1 MEPNARRRPFTHI
14 KSDKG
19 QPRLLRFL
27 QRNSLAWRLFIA
39 SLCIL
44 PIVLG
49 IIAFALNKAFK
60 TSLITA
66 EQEALQAH
74 FYSLLGAAEP
84 DEKGLLLPEVLD
96 QPKFNLHESGLYAW
110 IIDDTEKLIWQSES
124 ARLTLTLQPESF
136 ATTLTQGE
144 SQFFES
150 DLSGVS
156 YFIYN
161 YRIVWE
167 FDDGDHA
174 FDFYLAHNTS
184 ALDKELKRYRR
195 TLWIWLSLL
204 ALIILTA
211 QWLIVRWG
219 LSPLASLT
227 RELHDF
233 QQGKTSNIKG
243 DYPIEISPVTDSLNL
258 VLDSEKS
265 QRQKYKNTLS
275 DLAHSL
281 KTPLAI
287 VRSTLESQTPL
298 TEPTCK
304 ATIDEQV
311 NRMSEII
318 GHQLRRATSVSTN
331 VNQRLTDLHGIS
343 TRLGNALEK
352 VYRDKN
358 ISLTNN
364 VQAEHASLI
373 EEQDAMELIGNIL
386 ENAFK
391 YGNQRVA
398 IHSAQT
404 NEGINLTI
412 DDDGPGVSKD
422 KRSSIL
428 TRGARAD
435 TATSGQGI
443 GLAISIDIL
452 SSYGGSLVINDSPLG
467 GARFELLLP
476 SH

>member
-1 MEPNARRRPFTHI
+1 ML
-14 KSDKG
+14 
-19 QPRLLRFL
+19 RLFK
-27 QRNSLAWRLFIA
+27 RNSLATRLLIA
-39 SLCIL
+39 SLFIL
-44 PIVLG
+44 PLLLG
-49 IIAFALNKAFK
+49 IIAFALDKAFR
-60 TSLITA
+60 TSLLNA

-84 DEKGLLLPEVLD
+84 DNKGLQLPEVLD

-110 IIDDTEKLIWQSES
+110 VIDEHEFLIWQSES
-124 ARLTLTLQPESF
+124 ARLTLGLKPESF
-136 ATTLTQGE
+136 ANTLAQGE
-144 SQFFES
+144 SQFIQTE
-150 DLSGVS
+150 LSGDD

-174 FDFYLAHNTS
+174 FDFYLAHTTS
-184 ALDKELKRYRR
+184 AMMNELKHYRR

-204 ALIILTA
+204 TVIILLS
-211 QWLIVRWG
+211 QWFIVRWG
-219 LSPLASLT
+219 LQPLGSLA
-227 RELHDF
+227 RELSDF
-233 QQGKTSNIKG
+233 QEGKTAKITGN
-243 DYPIEISPVTDSLNL
+243 YPIEIAPVIGSLNL
-258 VLDSEKS
+258 VLDSEKA
-265 QRQKYKNTLS
+265 QRTKYKNTLG

-287 VRSTLESQTPL
+287 VRSTLESQSAL
-298 TEPTCK
+298 SEK
-304 ATIDEQV
+304 AAKHTIDEQV

-331 VNQRLTDLHGIS
+331 VNQRLTNLHSIS
-343 TRLGNALEK
+343 ARLGGALEK

-358 ISLTNN
+358 IAFTNN
-364 VQAEHASLI
+364 VNPDDVSLI

-391 YGNQRVA
+391 YGYQQVA
-398 IHSAQT
+398 ISSAKAG
-404 NEGINLTI
+404 NSVILNI
-412 DDDGPGVSKD
+412 ADDGPGVSAD
-422 KRSSIL
+422 KRSAIL

-452 SSYGGSLVINDSPLG
+452 SSYSGSLKIDDSPLG
-467 GARFELLLP
+467 GANFEVTLP